1 MAYDGSIKI
10 DTKVDTGGFVT
21 GVDKMKT
28 IATKGVAALTT
39 TFAAVSGAVIAGGTA
54 ATHVGSEFESAMS
67 KVSAISGATGN
78 DLLALTNKA
87 KEMGATTKFS
97 ASESASALQ
106 YMAMAGWQTS
116 DMLEGI
122 GGIMSLAAADGLD
135 LATTSDIVTDALT
148 AFGLKASDS
157 SHFADVLAKASSS
170 ANTNVS
176 MLGESFKY
184 VAPLAG
190 AMGYSAEDV
199 SVALGLMANASVKG
213 SMAGTSLKTA
223 LSNLASP
230 TKQMAGI
237 MDKYGI
243 SIADAN
249 GKALPLADVLK
260 QLREKFGGLSEAEQ
274 SAAAST
280 LFGKEAMSGM
290 LAIINA
296 SDDDFNNLTNS
307 INNADGAAKKMADTM
322 QDNLQGQIT
331 ILKSGLEGLEIEIY
345 EGMSSPLKDAAI
357 EAQNYVGRLT
367 DAFKDGGLTGM
378 IEEAGSIFGELA
390 VKAAEASP
398 KMVEAAIGFLQ
409 SFVDGI
415 ANNAD
420 KLADAAVNI
429 IQTLI
434 NSCVKNAPKL
444 ISAAKTIVSAL
455 VNNLVRLLPS
465 EVQKPVKEAITNI
478 QKSFQSGGLRNA
490 INTVKTIIQNLGKVI
505 KNVAMVILPPL
516 SKAVD
521 FLAGK
526 MKVLLPIVASV
537 YAAYKAYAIFKTI
550 TAFITAQTAA
560 VTAET
565 LATAASTGAIT
576 LKQIAVGVLT
586 GEIGLATAAQ
596 YAWNLAMSMNPIGAV
611 ITAIAGLVVGIGALV
626 STLGTADENAERLAE
641 AEARLEEANES
652 LGQSYATVGDKF
664 NDFMSDIDGAESIFD
679 GFNESILISD
689 EDKQALDEN
698 IKAVQD
704 EITEICKNAADQR
717 RELTGGEIQ
726 RLEELFQ
733 KMHELTEQELAVE
746 KAKQQAV
753 VTQAEALNKAVGLS
767 ADEYFERSKTIIKSA
782 EDTRSAVINKAYEQY
797 TEEIAL
803 LDKRLQTD
811 AEYSQKEHD
820 AEVQAATDRYNDAME
835 AANKQ
840 AGDTLA
846 IVQKGYYDRA
856 DALKEGTEMLKSLN
870 KEEEDEE
877 WLHSSTIKSIDD
889 QYYKDLEELKNKHLN
904 VSAENIE
911 RDKLLKERERQLE
924 EEDIR
929 HAKAQGET
937 RVKQTA
943 SINDE
948 NYQKQVAA
956 FGDIEMLYE
965 TYTGKTGEHSKEIVN
980 AFTEPMKYMPD
991 DVKEKFKESLQ
1002 GAIDGCS
1009 EKEGSLFSKA
1019 QSLANGFIGTFKRI
1033 FDIHSPSKVFEK
1045 IFGYNIEGGE
1055 LGAENEAKNLYK
1067 TAGKIGGTFT
1077 KRLKDSLSFDGL
1089 ISRMRE
1095 GVEAGKEL
1103 LTDTLTSRV
1112 LHDVDLEIDKNNK
1125 KFALKGDVY
1134 TKIDIDGRE
1143 VAVATTPYMSEELA
1157 WNNGGV

>member
-28 IATKGVAALTT
+28 LATKGVAALTT

-331 ILKSGLEGLEIEIY
+331 ILKSGLEGLGIEIY

-390 VKAAEASP
+390 VKAAEAAP

-415 ANNAD
+415 ANNSD

-455 VNNLVRLLPS
+455 VNNLVKLLPS

-526 MKVLLPIVASV
+526 MKVLLPIVTAV
-537 YAAYKAYAIFKTI
+537 YTAYKAYTI
-550 TAFITAQTAA
+550 ISTVTAALKASTAA
-560 VTAET
+560 VTAASLAHAAETGALSLKNIAIGVLNGQIT
-565 LATAASTGAIT
+565 LATA
-576 LKQIAVGVLT
+576 L
-586 GEIGLATAAQ
+586 Q
-596 YAWNLAMSMNPIGAV
+596 YAWNLAMSMNPIG
-611 ITAIAGLVVGIGALV
+611 LVVAAVAALAAGIGVLAL
-626 STLGTADENAERLAE
+626 TMGDATNATR
-641 AEARLEEANES
+641 RLEEAQEKLDETNHAIGESFVEIGSKFSDFANEIS
-652 LGQSYATVGDKF
+652 GSTGILD
-664 NDFMSDIDGAESIFD
+664 N
-679 GFNESILISD
+679 FNEEILISD
-689 EDKQALDEN
+689 EDKQALEDN
-698 IKAVQD
+698 MSAVQG
-704 EITEICKNAADQR
+704 EITKICKTAAEER

-733 KMHELTEQELAVE
+733 KMHELAEQELAIEQAKQGVVTEAARDLSNAAGVSLEEYTERSKGIIKDAGETRDAVVE
-746 KAKQQAV
+746 KAK
-753 VTQAEALNKAVGLS
+753 
-767 ADEYFERSKTIIKSA
+767 
-782 EDTRSAVINKAYEQY
+782 EQY
-797 TEEIAL
+797 YEELAL
-803 LDKRLQTD
+803 LDQKSKTQAD
-811 AEYSQKEHD
+811 YSAEQYQK
-820 AEVQAATDRYNDAME
+820 DRE
-835 AANKQ
+835 AAKATYDAAIEEANKV

-846 IVQKGYYDRA
+846 VLQKGYYDRA
-856 DALKEGTEMLKSLN
+856 NVLKEGSDRLTLYNSQEEEENKSHAERMQEIESNHTAEMERIQNEGLSDNMLYVKQQEEQN
-870 KEEEDEE
+870 RYEKEKKEE
-877 WLHSSTIKSIDD
+877 
-889 QYYKDLEELKNKHLN
+889 QARNLEKIEKLRNLKNKFLSDEQYRN
-904 VSAENIE
+904 
-911 RDKLLKERERQLE
+911 QL
-924 EEDIR
+924 
-929 HAKAQGET
+929 
-937 RVKQTA
+937 
-943 SINDE
+943 
-948 NYQKQVAA
+948 AA
-956 FGDIEMLYE
+956 FGNMEMLYE
-965 TYTGKTGEHSKEIVN
+965 TYTGKTGAHAEEIVK
-980 AFTEPMKYMPD
+980 AFEEPMKDMPD
-991 DVKEKFKESLQ
+991 EVKDKFKSSMD
-1002 GAIDGCS
+1002 GAISGCE
-1009 EKEGSLFSKA
+1009 EKENSLFEKA
-1019 QSLANGFIGTFKRI
+1019 RSLASGFISTFKRM
-1033 FDIHSPSKVFEK
+1033 FDEHSPSKVFEK
-1045 IFGYNIEGGE
+1045 IFGYTIEGGE

-1125 KFALKGDVY
+1125 KFTLNGDVY

-1157 WNNGGV
+1157 WNGGV